1 MISLRLRNLTMKFNK
16 FKMIIRTKII
26 KILII
31 IKKILIKVKKKILIF
46 LQTKLPL
53 SINNK
58 ISVENLI
65 LNLAI

>member
-58 ISVENLI
+58 ITVENLI